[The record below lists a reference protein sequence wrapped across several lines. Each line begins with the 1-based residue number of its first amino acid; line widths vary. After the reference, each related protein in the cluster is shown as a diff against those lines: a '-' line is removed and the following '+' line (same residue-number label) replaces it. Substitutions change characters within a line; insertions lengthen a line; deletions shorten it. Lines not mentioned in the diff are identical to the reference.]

1 MPTKILNILISKS
14 FVLKKLFFVLFCTEF
29 VLIKLFIINYL
40 TVNSTKKQKN
50 SAQKN
55 LQKKMID

>member
-1 MPTKILNILISKS
+1 MFLNIFI
-14 FVLKKLFFVLFCTEF
+14 CTEF

-50 SAQKN
+50 SASKN